1 MKSLKNSLFTLQQ
14 VYPFLAKSLED
25 EAFMICNLTKI
36 ENVRKMPAKN
46 VLTVGILIA
55 VACVSA
61 SFFQLVKASA
71 NVMVA
76 SHSSYR
82 DALNYYWVFG
92 EVKNTGDVPATNI
105 SIDAYFYDAS
115 DNLVNSSNTVIAGSY
130 GVGKSMVLLPGARA
144 PFYVLL
150 LPQSGTVNFDHC
162 GFAVSFE
169 ECASKNTGF
178 QIANAS
184 CVRNQSGPAE
194 NVNITGVLKNTL
206 ATQIQEGVNFY
217 ATLYDPIGTVIG
229 QGYAYEEEN
238 LLPGQMVAFRF
249 QVATFFPAQAAN
261 FTVTVQS
268 ANYAVEDEFSG
279 VVGVIPEFPSFFII
293 PSFITIT
300 LFAVL
305 VIRRKRKESFR
316 T

>member
-1 MKSLKNSLFTLQQ
+1 
-14 VYPFLAKSLED
+14 
-25 EAFMICNLTKI
+25 MICNLVRI
-36 ENVRKMPAKN
+36 ENVRKRPARN

-55 VACVSA
+55 VACASA
-61 SFFQLVKASA
+61 NFFQLAKASA
-71 NVMVA
+71 NVTVA

-92 EVKNTGDVPATNI
+92 EVKNTGDTPATNI

-115 DNLVNSSNTVIAGSY
+115 DNIVNSSNTVIMGSY
-130 GVGKSMVLLPGARA
+130 GVGKSVVLLPGARA
-144 PFYVLL
+144 PFYMLL
-150 LPQSGTVNFDHC
+150 LPQSGTANFDHC

-178 QIANAS
+178 QIPFS
-184 CVRNQSGPAE
+184 QCVQYQSGPAE
-194 NVNITGVLKNTL
+194 NVNVSGALKNTA

-217 ATLYDPIGTVIG
+217 ATLYDSVGTVIG
-229 QGYAYEEEN
+229 QGYMYEEEN
-238 LLPGQMVAFRF
+238 LLPGQVVAFNF

-268 ANYAVEDEFSG
+268 ANYAVEDESSG
-279 VVGVIPEFPSFFII
+279 VVIPEFSSFFII
-293 PSFITIT
+293 PSFMVIT

-305 VIRRKRKESFR
+305 VIRRKRSESFR

>member
-1 MKSLKNSLFTLQQ
+1 
-14 VYPFLAKSLED
+14 
-25 EAFMICNLTKI
+25 MICNLVKI
-36 ENVRKMPAKN
+36 ENVRKMRVKN

-55 VACVSA
+55 VACASA
-61 SFFQLVKASA
+61 NFFQLAKASA

-92 EVKNTGDVPATNI
+92 EVKNTGDAPATNI

-115 DNLVNSSNTVIAGSY
+115 DNVVNSSNTVIMGSY

-144 PFYVLL
+144 PFYMLL

-178 QIANAS
+178 QIPFS
-184 CVRNQSGPAE
+184 QCVQYQSGPAE
-194 NVNITGVLKNTL
+194 NVNVSGALKNTA
-206 ATQIQEGVNFY
+206 ATQIQEWVNFY
-217 ATLYDPIGTVIG
+217 ATLYDPVGTVIG
-229 QGYAYEEEN
+229 QGYMYEEEN
-238 LLPGQMVAFRF
+238 LLPGQVVAFNF

-268 ANYAVEDEFSG
+268 ANYAVEDESSG
-279 VVGVIPEFPSFFII
+279 VVIPEFPSFFII
-293 PSFITIT
+293 PSFIAIT

-305 VIRRKRKESFR
+305 AIRRKRSESFR

>member
-1 MKSLKNSLFTLQQ
+1 
-14 VYPFLAKSLED
+14 
-25 EAFMICNLTKI
+25 MICSPVKV

-46 VLTVGILIA
+46 VLTIGILIA
-55 VACVSA
+55 VVCVSA

-76 SHSSYR
+76 SHSSHR

-92 EVKNTGDVPATNI
+92 EVKNTGDVSATNI
-105 SIDAYFYDAS
+105 SIDAYFYDVS
-115 DNLVNSSNTVIAGSY
+115 DNLVNSSSTVIAGSY
-130 GVGKSMVLLPGARA
+130 GMGKSMVLLPGAKA
-144 PFYVLL
+144 PFYMLL
-150 LPQSGTVNFDHC
+150 LPQSGTANFDHC

-184 CVRNQSGPAE
+184 CARSQSGPAE
-194 NVNITGVLKNTL
+194 NVNVTGVLKNTS

-217 ATLYDPIGTVIG
+217 ATLYDPEGTVIG
-229 QGYAYEEEN
+229 EGYVYEEEN
-238 LLPGQMVAFRF
+238 LLPGQMVAFLF

-261 FTVTVQS
+261 FSVTVQS
-268 ANYAVEDEFSG
+268 TNYAVEDEFSG
-279 VVGVIPEFPSFFII
+279 VVGVIPEFPSLFIL